1 MSTLTV
7 FLDKLKHNPGNIT
20 FDETMEIIA
29 EHYEYTPT
37 TFSNGLGQ
45 DIVINEA
52 GSNEGSC
59 KLFAFAQKHDIDADS
74 TLALF
79 GDYYRKDVL
88 ENPDGTDHAN
98 IRNFIKY
105 GWDGIRF
112 DSIALSPK

>member
-1 MSTLTV
+1 MSTLPV
-7 FLDKLKHNPGNIT
+7 FLDKLKQAPGSISFN
-20 FDETMEIIA
+20 ETMDIIA

-59 KLFAFAQKHDIDADS
+59 KLFAFAQKHDLDTES
-74 TLALF
+74 TLELF
-79 GDYYRKDVL
+79 GDFYRKDVL
-88 ENPDGTDHAN
+88 ENPTGTDHAN

-112 DSIALSPK
+112 DSTPLSLK